1 MSESLSSSQAS
12 EALATDDVVDLV
24 DVEECGKAKP
34 RPPKAR
40 RYRIRIDRERY
51 VVDVPYMT
59 GRGLLALA
67 GKTPPE
73 RYTISQKLRGG
84 ETRTIGLD
92 DVTDFTEPGVERFMT
107 LPLDQTEG

>member
-1 MSESLSSSQAS
+1 MSESLSSD
-12 EALATDDVVDLV
+12 EGVLDLV
-24 DVEECGKAKP
+24 DVEEYGKAGN

-40 RYRIRIDRERY
+40 RYRIRIDKQHF
-51 VVDVPYMT
+51 VVDVSAMT
-59 GRGLLALA
+59 GRELLVLA

-84 ETRTIGLD
+84 QTERIGLD
-92 DVTDFTEPGVERFMT
+92 DVVDFTEPGVERFMT